1 MRENRSRHDGVV
13 ATEAREEGRVETSGQ
28 VGGGTTT
35 TSRRTDRTG
44 RQPHANLDDRADVE
58 LRVEA
63 GLNQGPPLRP
73 FLLLW

>member
-1 MRENRSRHDGVV
+1 ME
-13 ATEAREEGRVETSGQ
+13 VE
-28 VGGGTTT
+28 VGGGTTC
-35 TSRRTDRTG
+35 SRRTDRTG

-63 GLNQGPPLRP
+63 GPNQGPPPRP